1 MITIKDAEKIREHLG
16 LTKYEFSTKLGYS
29 PTAYQYAFRYN
40 RLSRWM
46 SKEIVRRYNHLLK
59 DTP

>member
-1 MITIKDAEKIREHLG
+1 MITIQEAEKVRNTLG

-29 PTAYQYAFRYN
+29 PTAYQYAYRYS

-46 SKEIVRRYNHLLK
+46 AKEIVRRYNHLLK
-59 DTP
+59 ES